1 MWPHLSV
8 RGGEQLFV
16 LSLLS
21 SLPQSVVLA
30 EPPSPPSPCPAS
42 APGLSPAGASTDW
55 QEETPLL
62 LLSSRGCLGL
72 QPQSPVLSC
81 ARCGMVQVWGML
93 KGEVWL
99 LFSWFSQWSLW
110 GSAGTQKVGSK
121 GWREEARVT
130 FCALQGLLQLSQPI
144 LCFLAEFHC

>member
-8 RGGEQLFV
+8 HGGEQLFV

-21 SLPQSVVLA
+21 SLPQSAVLA
-30 EPPSPPSPCPAS
+30 EPPSPPPPCPAS
-42 APGLSPAGASTDW
+42 APGLGPAGASTDW

-81 ARCGMVQVWGML
+81 ARCGMVQVLGML

-99 LFSWFSQWSLW
+99 LFH
-110 GSAGTQKVGSK
+110 GSASGVSG
-121 GWREEARVT
+121 V
-130 FCALQGLLQLSQPI
+130 LQEPRRLVPKAGGRRLGFPSV
-144 LCFLAEFHC
+144 LCRGYSS